1 MRSGRKI
8 LEAFQP
14 EYLRAAG
21 IGIALEVETESSLH
35 ENVNSKIYVKEKN
48 FMAKGF
54 FLWLL
59 GIPFGLIVVLWL
71 FGFLT

>member
-1 MRSGRKI
+1 MKLNSQI
-8 LEAFQP
+8 LHA
-14 EYLRAAG
+14 
-21 IGIALEVETESSLH
+21 
-35 ENVNSKIYVKEKN
+35 KEEI

-54 FLWLL
+54 VLWLL